1 MKYLTMILNMKLRRN
16 DIRGFTL
23 IELLVVIAIIAIL
36 AAMLLPALGRA
47 KVRAYRVQCLNN
59 MRQLD
64 LAWVMYADDNQD
76 KLADNNGGNP
86 STGNWVLGQ
95 VNAGPWNTDVR
106 SITSGEI
113 YPYLK
118 NPAVYKCPA
127 DKRTTGPAPWTTGVP
142 TLRSM
147 SMNAFMGLSNT
158 GGGSSPN
165 NFGESQVSSL
175 GLMKEFR
182 KLSTVSAAPGG
193 ASQYWVFIDEN
204 PYTINDGWF
213 VCNINT
219 PNMWWDSPATYHDK
233 AGGLAFADGH
243 SEIKVWKDKNM
254 INVKAP
260 PSPDFLR
267 DINSDDLA
275 WLQVRTTSHQK

>member
-1 MKYLTMILNMKLRRN
+1 MKANNLKAYNRRAK
-16 DIRGFTL
+16 RGFTL

-36 AAMLLPALGRA
+36 AAMLLPALGKA
-47 KVRAYRVQCLNN
+47 KIRAYRIQCLNN
-59 MRQLD
+59 LRQLQ
-64 LAWVMYADDNQD
+64 LGWVIYADDNQD
-76 KLADNNGGNP
+76 KLADNNGGN
-86 STGNWVLGQ
+86 SGSGNWVLGQ
-95 VNAGPWNTDVR
+95 VDVGPWNTLLT
-106 SITSGEI
+106 SITTGEL
-113 YPYLK
+113 YPYIK
-118 NPAVYKCPA
+118 TPGVYKCPA
-127 DKRTTGPAPWTTGVP
+127 DQRKVGTAPPLPTSGPL

-165 NFGESQVSSL
+165 NFAQSQVATF
-175 GLMKEFR
+175 GVMKEFH
-182 KLSTVSAAPGG
+182 KLSSVSASPGG

-219 PNMWWDSPATYHDK
+219 KTMWWDSPATYHDK
-233 AGGLAFADGH
+233 AGGLSFADGH

-260 PSPDFLR
+260 SSPDFLM
-267 DINSDDLA
+267 DITSTDLS
-275 WLQVRTTSHQK
+275 WLQARTTTH